1 MYEMIMS
8 AIANTPARSRGF
20 DNRRQACHPAE
31 RERADSSPEDIKA
44 MPESRQIMG
53 VNLGVGRSR
62 QTAVLTTADSQTIG
76 APQVTYNDALNAAMA
91 YPNLVATTSDQARD
105 RRDECPHW
113 LERPQPLPYSG
124 QEEVVVDDRARLRPA
139 QLVELKLTR
148 MLQVTS
154 LPVSHLQMR
163 GLLRVR

>member
-1 MYEMIMS
+1 
-8 AIANTPARSRGF
+8 
-20 DNRRQACHPAE
+20 
-31 RERADSSPEDIKA
+31 
-44 MPESRQIMG
+44 MPESLQIIG
-53 VNLGVGRSR
+53 IDPGVGELR
-62 QTAVLTTADSQTIG
+62 QTAVLTTADSQTIE
-76 APQVTYNDALNAAMA
+76 APQVTYDDSVNAAMA
-91 YPNLVATTSDQARD
+91 YPNLVATTSDRARD

-139 QLVELKLTR
+139 QLVENKLTR

-154 LPVSHLQMR
+154 LPVSHLQIR